1 MKLEMD
7 LNLKLMII
15 NKVKK
20 QVRVV
25 VRTNN
30 KRVVRAKVRKVRVRT
45 SRIKMTKKKKSK
57 VNHQVNH

>member
-1 MKLEMD
+1 
-7 LNLKLMII
+7 MII

-30 KRVVRAKVRKVRVRT
+30 KRVVRVKARKVRVRT
-45 SRIKMTKKKKSK
+45 SKIKMTKKKKSK
-57 VNHQVNH
+57 VSHQVNH